1 MSICLFQHL
10 QGTDMDHAAF
20 ILQDC
25 CTDAW
30 GSIIVCAPIDIA
42 SMHIVMEEGEGDYAS
57 VSPSGFVLHPDGTVP
72 FSTEIGSSSSSM
84 QKRGSILTVAFQTLL
99 ANMTTPSPAMEDI
112 QTVQRLISYT
122 LGEIRS
128 SRILEDA

>member
-42 SMHIVMEEGEGDYAS
+42 SMHTVIQGGEHGYAFFF
-57 VSPSGFVLHPDGTVP
+57 PSSFVIHPHGPVP
-72 FSTEIGSSSSSM
+72 LSTEIGSSSSSM
-84 QKRGSILTVAFQTLL
+84 QKRGSILTFAFQ
-99 ANMTTPSPAMEDI
+99 NC
-112 QTVQRLISYT
+112 
-122 LGEIRS
+122 
-128 SRILEDA
+128 

>member
-10 QGTDMDHAAF
+10 QGTNMDDIAF

-25 CTDAW
+25 CTYAC

-42 SMHIVMEEGEGDYAS
+42 SMNTMMQGGECDYAF
-57 VSPSGFVLHPDGTVP
+57 VFPSGFVIHPHGPVP
-72 FSTEIGSSSSSM
+72 LSTEIGSITSSM
-84 QKRGSILTVAFQTLL
+84 QKMGSILTVAFQTLL
-99 ANMTTPSPAMEDI
+99 ANMTTPSPAMEYF

-122 LGEIRS
+122 LGEIIS
-128 SRILEDA
+128 SPILEDA